1 MLAKDIEMFL
11 EHCELKGLSPTIE
24 GEPRQFWNPNTGKF
38 VADKMRLDKRQR
50 IG

>member
-24 GEPRQFWNPNTGKF
+24 EGAKTALESQYREICCGQDAPG
-38 VADKMRLDKRQR
+38 
-50 IG
+50 